1 MVNYV
6 APFYLIASYNKRK
19 RLQKAVRVKLD
30 AKTELAPIKAD
41 AVTKKTSKRK
51 ARLRSVLIYAAFTGP
66 AIIFFVLIQVI
77 PFLMGLYY
85 SFTSWNGV
93 SSAVEW
99 VGLENYI
106 KIFKDDPNFFQS
118 FLFTTKFML
127 ASVVISN
134 LIGFGLA
141 LLLNAA
147 LKTRNILRTVFFI
160 PNVIGG
166 LLLGFIW
173 QFIFVKAFASIG
185 NLTGL
190 AFFKL
195 AWLGDET
202 TAFWGI
208 VIVFAWQVSGY
219 MMVIY
224 IAALQGVDHSL
235 LEAARID
242 GASNWTLLTRIIMP
256 LIIPAFTICFFLT
269 ISMAFKIFDLNLSL
283 TNGGPFNST
292 QSVAINIYQEAFQNN
307 RYGLGTAK
315 SILFFLIVAVFTSV
329 QVIMTKRKEVEA

>member
-1 MVNYV
+1 M
-6 APFYLIASYNKRK
+6 
-19 RLQKAVRVKLD
+19 
-30 AKTELAPIKAD
+30 KTEYETQGINTNADLKTIQRRNAKIKKIL
-41 AVTKKTSKRK
+41 T
-51 ARLRSVLIYAAFTGP
+51 YAAFVGP
-66 AIIFFVLIQVI
+66 ALLFFLVIQII
-77 PFLMGLYY
+77 PFFMGVYY

-93 SSAVEW
+93 SSTIEW

-106 KIFKDDPNFFQS
+106 KIFKNDPNFVNS
-118 FLFTTKFML
+118 FLFTTKFMV
-127 ASVVISN
+127 AAVIISN
-134 LIGFGLA
+134 LLGFGFA

-173 QFIFVKAFASIG
+173 QFIFVKGFASIG
-185 NLTGL
+185 NMTDL

-195 AWLGDET
+195 PWLGDEK

-208 VIVFAWQVSGY
+208 VIVFAWQISGY

-224 IAALQGVDHSL
+224 IAALQGVDNSL

-242 GASNWTLLTRIIMP
+242 GASNWTLLTKIIVP
-256 LIIPAFTICFFLT
+256 LILPAFTICLFLT
-269 ISMAFKIFDLNLSL
+269 ISHAFKIFDINLSL

-292 QSVAINIYQEAFQNN
+292 QSVAMNIYQEAFQNN

-315 SILFFLIVAVFTSV
+315 SILFFIVVAVFTTV
-329 QVIMTKRKEVEA
+329 QVVMTKKKEVEA

>member
-1 MVNYV
+1 MTQQRKINWKNILTYV
-6 APFYLIASYNKRK
+6 AF
-19 RLQKAVRVKLD
+19 V
-30 AKTELAPIKAD
+30 
-41 AVTKKTSKRK
+41 
-51 ARLRSVLIYAAFTGP
+51 GP
-66 AIIFFVLIQVI
+66 ALLFFIVIQII
-77 PFLMGLYY
+77 PFLMGVFY

-99 VGLENYI
+99 VGFENYV
-106 KIFKDDPNFFQS
+106 KIFTNDPAFLKS
-118 FLFTTKFML
+118 FLFTTKFMF
-127 ASVVISN
+127 AAVIISN

-147 LKTRNILRTVFFI
+147 LKTRNLLRTIFFI

-173 QFIFVKAFASIG
+173 QFIFVRGFASVG
-185 NLTGL
+185 KVTDL
-190 AFFKL
+190 AFFKQ
-195 AWLGDET
+195 AWLGDEN

-208 VIVFAWQVSGY
+208 VIVFAWQISGY
-219 MMVIY
+219 MMIIY

-242 GASNWTLLTRIIMP
+242 GASNWTLLTKIIIP
-256 LIIPAFTICFFLT
+256 LILPAFTICFFLT
-269 ISMAFKIFDLNLSL
+269 ISMAFKIFDLNISL
-283 TNGGPFNST
+283 TGGGPFNST

-315 SILFFLIVAVFTSV
+315 SILFFFIVAIFTTV
-329 QVIMTKRKEVEA
+329 QVMITKNKEVEA

>member
-1 MVNYV
+1 MQT
-6 APFYLIASYNKRK
+6 P
-19 RLQKAVRVKLD
+19 
-30 AKTELAPIKAD
+30 AK
-41 AVTKKTSKRK
+41 KKIRYKSILT
-51 ARLRSVLIYAAFTGP
+51 YAAFVGP
-66 AIIFFVLIQVI
+66 ALLFFLVIQII

-99 VGLENYI
+99 VGIENYK
-106 KIFKDDPNFFQS
+106 KIFSDDPVFFNS
-118 FLFTTKFML
+118 FMFTTKFMFAAVL
-127 ASVVISN
+127 ISN
-134 LIGFGLA
+134 LLGFSFA

-173 QFIFVKAFASIG
+173 QFIFVKGFASLGNMTDIG
-185 NLTGL
+185 
-190 AFFKL
+190 FFKMP
-195 AWLGDET
+195 WLGDET

-208 VIVFAWQVSGY
+208 VIVFAWQISGY

-224 IAALQGVDHSL
+224 VAALQGVDNSL
-235 LEAARID
+235 LEAAKMD
-242 GASNWTLLTRIIMP
+242 GASAWAVLTRIIIP
-256 LIIPAFTICFFLT
+256 LILPAFTICFFLT
-269 ISMAFKIFDLNLSL
+269 ISMAFKIFDLNISL
-283 TNGGPFNST
+283 TGGGPFNST

-315 SILFFLIVAVFTSV
+315 SILFFVVVAIFTTV
-329 QVIMTKRKEVEA
+329 QVMVTKKKEVEA

>member
-1 MVNYV
+1 METKIQIEEPVMKSDMKT
-6 APFYLIASYNKRK
+6 ITRK
-19 RLQKAVRVKLD
+19 KAKLMRVL
-30 AKTELAPIKAD
+30 T
-41 AVTKKTSKRK
+41 
-51 ARLRSVLIYAAFTGP
+51 YGAFVGP
-66 AIIFFVLIQVI
+66 ALLFFLVIQII
-77 PFLMGLYY
+77 PFSMGIFY

-106 KIFKDDPNFFQS
+106 KIFKNDPKFFDS
-118 FLFTTKFML
+118 FIFTTKFML
-127 ASVVISN
+127 ASVIISN

-147 LKTRNILRTVFFI
+147 LKSRNLLRTVFFI

-173 QFIFVKAFASIG
+173 QFIFVKGFAAIG
-185 NLTGL
+185 NLTDL
-190 AFFKL
+190 SVFKL
-195 AWLGDET
+195 PWLGDEK

-208 VIVFAWQVSGY
+208 VIVFAWQISGY

-224 IAALQGVDHSL
+224 IAALQGVDQTL
-235 LEAARID
+235 LEAAKID
-242 GASNWTLLTRIIMP
+242 GASNWTLLTKIIIP
-256 LIIPAFTICFFLT
+256 LILPAFTICFFLT
-269 ISMAFKIFDLNLSL
+269 ISMAFKIFDLNISL
-283 TNGGPFNST
+283 TGGGPFNST

-315 SILFFLIVAVFTSV
+315 SILFFVVVAIFTTV
-329 QVIMTKRKEVEA
+329 QVMMTKKREVEA